1 MAAITFDP
9 TVSLGSIIAGLTV
22 VVGLAAAAWRGN
34 IRFDRA
40 VIKVEAMEARL
51 IKVEQTTDLIAV
63 MQQRLMDG
71 KERMDSLERR
81 LERMEATRGRSSS

>member
-1 MAAITFDP
+1 MNIAFDP
-9 TVSLGSIIAGLTV
+9 TVSLGSIFAGVSV
-22 VVGLAAAAWRGN
+22 VVSIGLAAWRGN

-40 VIKVEAMEARL
+40 VVKVEEMDARL
-51 IKVEQTTDLIAV
+51 QKVEQTTESIAV

-81 LERMEATRGRSSS
+81 LERVESHAKA